1 MSAPFVSQIRAR
13 AGELRVGAGSA
24 TDVLH
29 LRVQLE
35 TSWDII
41 RVAAPADTPVV
52 AVKSRALKELDPR
65 AAFHEDFVL
74 KHEGWEI
81 LDENAT
87 LAAAG
92 VRDGSTLILM
102 PRRRRPVR

>member
-13 AGELRVGAGSA
+13 PGELRIGAADA

-29 LRVQLE
+29 LRVQSE
-35 TSWDII
+35 ASWDII
-41 RVAAPADTPVV
+41 RVVAPSDTPVV
-52 AVKSRALKELDPR
+52 AVKSRALAELDPR
-65 AAFHEDFVL
+65 AGFHEDFVV

-87 LAAAG
+87 LDDAG